1 MYALLILEGEE
12 RGSRVT
18 RASMM
23 HRYLHRQLNYCRR
36 YYYYYITVITIKL
49 THLVDV
55 MWCLKVYSAR
65 LICIVAGVAAAGMAV
80 LIEITDEQAAAVQ

>member
-1 MYALLILEGEE
+1 
-12 RGSRVT
+12 
-18 RASMM
+18 MM
-23 HRYLHRQLNYCRR
+23 HRGLHRHPQLNYCRR